1 MTASPDPD
9 EPGGASPPR
18 RSGAKLLLA
27 GIALAGLAALGWY
40 VYEQTGG
47 PDGAVREL
55 PLIKA
60 EEGPVKMRPDDP
72 GGMVVPNQ
80 DMLVYDMVTGEG
92 ETFERLLPPP
102 EEPLPPPA
110 PPEPEAQPEPP
121 PEPPAPKA
129 EPAPAPEPAPEPAP
143 APKPAESKAPAT
155 ASTPPAEEEKAAAGP
170 HLVQL
175 ASFRKISQA
184 DGAWR
189 RLVKSNRDLLG
200 AYTARVER
208 ADLGDGKG
216 VYFRLRV
223 GPFANRAEAA
233 ALCARLKAREVDC
246 IVVRR

>member
-40 VYEQTGG
+40 VYGQTGG

-80 DMLVYDMVTGEG
+80 DKLVYDMVTGESEG

-102 EEPLPPPA
+102 EEPLPPP
-110 PPEPEAQPEPP
+110 
-121 PEPPAPKA
+121 EPPAPKA
-129 EPAPAPEPAPEPAP
+129 EPAPAPEPASAPEPAP

-155 ASTPPAEEEKAAAGP
+155 ASTPPAKEEKAAAGP

-184 DGAWR
+184 DRAWR

-233 ALCARLKAREVDC
+233 ALCAKLKAREVDC

>member
-1 MTASPDPD
+1 MTASPDPN

-18 RSGAKLLLA
+18 RSSAKLVSA

-47 PDGAVREL
+47 PDGAVREP

-60 EEGPVKMRPDDP
+60 DEGPVKRRPDDP
-72 GGMVVPNQ
+72 GGMAVPNQ
-80 DMLVYDMVTGEG
+80 DKLVYQMGTGESEG

-121 PEPPAPKA
+121 APKA
-129 EPAPAPEPAPEPAP
+129 EPAPAPEPAPP
-143 APKPAESKAPAT
+143 PKPAESKAPAT
-155 ASTPPAEEEKAAAGP
+155 APPPPAEEEKAAAGP

-175 ASFRKISQA
+175 ASFRKISEA

>member
-1 MTASPDPD
+1 MTASPGPN
-9 EPGGASPPR
+9 EPGGALPPR

-27 GIALAGLAALGWY
+27 GIALAGLAALVWY

-47 PDGAVREL
+47 PGDAVREL

-60 EEGPVKMRPDDP
+60 EEGPVKRRPEDP
-72 GGMVVPNQ
+72 GGMAVPNQ
-80 DMLVYDMVTGEG
+80 DKLVYELGTGESEG

-102 EEPLPPPA
+102 EEPLPPPV
-110 PPEPEAQPEPP
+110 PPEPEAQPETP

-129 EPAPAPEPAPEPAP
+129 EPAPPPEPAP

-155 ASTPPAEEEKAAAGP
+155 APPPPAEEEKAAAGP

-175 ASFRKISQA
+175 ASFRKISEA

-200 AYTARVER
+200 AFTARVER

-223 GPFANRAEAA
+223 GPFARHAEAE
-233 ALCARLKAREVDC
+233 ALCAKLKAREVDC
-246 IVVRR
+246 LVVRQ